1 MITGRIRIVF
11 AQAALGDI
19 GQILQSV
26 GVPGVL
32 VWYLWHN
39 TTKTIPDLV
48 AQHQAT
54 IAKLTEDFSKA
65 LESERQARK
74 MEVDELRDW
83 IRDEAACKLKN
94 VPPGASCVIDHGS
107 ISRLATGETK
117 KDG

>member
-1 MITGRIRIVF
+1 MWF

-65 LESERQARK
+65 LESERVARK
-74 MEVDELRDW
+74 VEVDELRDW

-94 VPPGASCVIDHGS
+94 IPPGATCVIDHEAAHGS
-107 ISRLATGETK
+107 LHGIK
-117 KDG
+117 KKSD

>member
-1 MITGRIRIVF
+1 MWF

-94 VPPGASCVIDHGS
+94 IPPGATCVIDHEASPGS
-107 ISRLATGETK
+107 LHGIK
-117 KDG
+117 KKSD

>member
-1 MITGRIRIVF
+1 MWF

-83 IRDEAACKLKN
+83 IRDEAACKLMN
-94 VPPGASCVIDHGS
+94 IPPGATCVIDHAAASGS
-107 ISRLATGETK
+107 LQGIK
-117 KDG
+117 KKSD